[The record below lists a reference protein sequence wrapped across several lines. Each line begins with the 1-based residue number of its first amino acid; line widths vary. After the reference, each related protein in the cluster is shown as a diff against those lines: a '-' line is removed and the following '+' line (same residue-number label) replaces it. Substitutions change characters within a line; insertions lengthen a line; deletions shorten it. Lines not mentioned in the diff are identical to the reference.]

1 MSKGPAEKLQGA
13 AQAISTAVMVLR
25 MEEKTIKDFLK
36 ECRDMEN
43 FGHVLDPTLYNKS
56 ERRAVSAILEPL
68 FKAAE
73 DFVRTYDIHIIHAQ
87 AALDKA
93 NSPVSATS

>member
-1 MSKGPAEKLQGA
+1 MSQGPAEKLQGA

-25 MEEKTIKDFLK
+25 MEDKTIKDFLK

-56 ERRAVSAILEPL
+56 ERRAVSALLEPL
-68 FKAAE
+68 FKAAV
-73 DFVRTYDIHIIHAQ
+73 DFIVAYDTHIIRAQ

-93 NSPVSATS
+93 KAS

>member
-1 MSKGPAEKLQGA
+1 MSKGPAEKLEGA
-13 AQAISTAVMVLR
+13 AHAVSTAVMVLR

-56 ERRAVSAILEPL
+56 ERRAVSALMEPL
-68 FKAAE
+68 FKCAL
-73 DFVRTYDIHIIHAQ
+73 DFIEAYDIHIVRAQ
-87 AALDKA
+87 TALDKA
-93 NSPVSATS
+93 KAS

>member
-1 MSKGPAEKLQGA
+1 MSQGPAEKLEGA
-13 AQAISTAVMVLR
+13 AHAISTAVMVLR
-25 MEEKTIKDFLK
+25 MEDKTIKNYLK

-56 ERRAVSAILEPL
+56 ERRAVSALLEPL
-68 FKAAE
+68 FQAAV
-73 DFVRTYDIHIIHAQ
+73 DFIAAYDTHIIRAQ

-93 NSPVSATS
+93 KAG